1 VSQITANANCLGKN
15 RCVKGNN
22 DLLGTSIAKNLFD
35 EVAVGKLKQF
45 AGGRIGRIMP

>member
-22 DLLGTSIAKNLFD
+22 DLLGTSIAKNPLD
-35 EVAVGKLKQF
+35 EIADGKLIRL
-45 AGGRIGRIMP
+45 AGGEVMP